1 MIRMRGD
8 ERFDAASWNDLIADL
23 PDAHL
28 LQTWQWGMVKS
39 DGGWAVLPLVWEDDA
54 NKVQAAALVL
64 ERSLPLPGLKV
75 LYVPRG
81 PLMNWSNGD
90 LRRKGLEDLQSFARQ
105 RGAIFIKMDP
115 EVILWRGIPGVEDA
129 YETATGKEL
138 QIELSERGWR
148 FSEEQIQFRNTVW
161 LDVRPSEE
169 DLLAKMKQKTRYNI
183 RLSERKGVTVRE
195 GSADDLPMM
204 YRMYAETSVRDG
216 FVIRPEGYYLRVWQ
230 LFMDAGMMTP
240 LLAEVEGEVVA
251 GLALFHTGGYA
262 WYLHGMSRAM
272 HRNKMPT
279 YLLQWEAVRKAKALG
294 CERYD
299 LWGAPDVFDES
310 DSMWGVFRFKQG
322 LDGEVIC
329 TLGAWDFPAR
339 PLFYWGY
346 TKVLP
351 RILNVMRHRGKQR
364 TANAVEM

>member
-1 MIRMRGD
+1 MISMGGM
-8 ERFDAASWNDLIADL
+8 ESFDAASWNELIAGL

-28 LQTWQWGMVKS
+28 LQTWQWGVVKA
-39 DGGWAVLPLVWEDDA
+39 DGGWVVLPQVWRDEE
-54 NKVQAAALVL
+54 NKVVAAALVL

-81 PLMNWSNGD
+81 PLMDWDNGE
-90 LRRKGLEDLQSFARQ
+90 LRRQVLEDLRILAQQ

-115 EVILWRGIPGVEDA
+115 EVILWRGIPETEDA
-129 YETATGKEL
+129 LETATGQALGSEL
-138 QIELSERGWR
+138 RENGWR
-148 FSEEQIQFRNTVW
+148 FSDEQIQFRNTVW

-169 DLLAKMKQKTRYNI
+169 DMLARMKQKTRYNI

-195 GSADDLPMM
+195 GIRDDLPSL

-216 FVIRPEGYYLRVWQ
+216 FVIRPESYYLRVWQ

-251 GLALFHTGGYA
+251 GLVLFHAGKYA
-262 WYLHGMSRAM
+262 WYLHGMSRAVE
-272 HRNKMPT
+272 RNKMPT
-279 YLLQWEAVRKAKALG
+279 YLLQWEAMRKAKALG

-299 LWGAPDVFDES
+299 LWGAPDVFEES

-322 LDGEVIC
+322 LGGEVIC
-329 TLGAWDFPAR
+329 TLGAWDLPVK
-339 PLFYWGY
+339 PLLYWGY

-351 RILNVMRHRGKQR
+351 RILDVMRRRGKQR
-364 TANAVEM
+364 TADAVEM

>member
-1 MIRMRGD
+1 MHGE
-8 ERFDAASWNDLIADL
+8 ERFDAVSWNALVADL

-28 LQTWQWGMVKS
+28 LQTWQWGIVKS
-39 DGGWAVLPLVWEDDA
+39 EGGWAVLPQVWRDED

-81 PLMNWSNGD
+81 PLLDWDDGE
-90 LRRKGLEDLQSFARQ
+90 LRHQVLQDLQSLTKQ
-105 RGAIFIKMDP
+105 RGAIFIKFDP
-115 EVILWRGIPGVEDA
+115 EVILWRGIPNTDDA
-129 YETATGKEL
+129 QETATGQAVQAEL
-138 QIELSERGWR
+138 REGGWR

-183 RLSERKGVTVRE
+183 RLSQRKGVTVRE
-195 GSADDLPMM
+195 GRLEDLQLL
-204 YRMYAETSVRDG
+204 YRMYAETSVRDE
-216 FVIRPEGYYLRVWQ
+216 FVIRSEAYYLRVWQ
-230 LFMDAGMMTP
+230 LFMDVGMMTP
-240 LLAEVEGEVVA
+240 LLAEVEGEAVA
-251 GLALFHTGGYA
+251 GLALFHVAGYA
-262 WYLHGMSRAM
+262 WYLHGMSRAV

-279 YLLQWEAVRKAKALG
+279 YLLQWEAMRKAKSLG

-322 LDGEVIC
+322 LGGEVIC
-329 TLGAWDFPAR
+329 TLGAWDLPVK
-339 PLFYWGY
+339 PLLYWGY
-346 TKVLP
+346 TQVLP
-351 RILNVMRHRGKQR
+351 RILNVMRRRGKQR
-364 TANAVEM
+364 TADAVQ